1 MWLWLAAASGAGIM
15 ALLLLR
21 YLARRRAFGG
31 RPLLPLTEI
40 QASMCPVLSLET
52 VHEVWTRLGVFYSL
66 DPRLIRPTDPLRL
79 FNDVD
84 SWMLWRGT
92 EALEA
97 WIRSLELD
105 PPVRTPETVYELAMW
120 LATATRRHRHVGD

>member
-1 MWLWLAAASGAGIM
+1 MWLWSIAASGTGIL
-15 ALLLLR
+15 ALVVFR
-21 YLARRRAFGG
+21 HLARRRAFGG
-31 RPLLPLTEI
+31 RPLLPLAEI
-40 QASMCPVLSLET
+40 QASMCPDLSPET
-52 VHEVWTRLGVFYSL
+52 VHDVWTRLGAFYSL

-97 WIRSLELD
+97 WLSSLELD
-105 PPVRTPETVYELAMW
+105 PPARRPETVYELAAW
-120 LATATRRHRHVGD
+120 LDDARQHRRPVGD

>member
-1 MWLWLAAASGAGIM
+1 
-15 ALLLLR
+15 
-21 YLARRRAFGG
+21 
-31 RPLLPLTEI
+31 
-40 QASMCPVLSLET
+40 MCPVLSLET

-120 LATATRRHRHVGD
+120 LATATRRPRDVGD